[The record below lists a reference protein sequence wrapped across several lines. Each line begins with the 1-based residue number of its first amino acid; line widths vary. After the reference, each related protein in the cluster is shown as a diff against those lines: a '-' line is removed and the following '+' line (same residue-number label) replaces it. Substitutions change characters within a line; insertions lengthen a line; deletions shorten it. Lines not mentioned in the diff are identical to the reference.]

1 MLSIF
6 RRGLTSAAARTVVL
20 VTAAAFIWTGVGA
33 TTLVA
38 ARFEG
43 GVVIGADS
51 RTSQGSFVANR
62 LTDKISTVAPSIFLA
77 RSGSSA
83 DTQFVAGVIEA
94 KMEAYRTEFG
104 RSPTVRAVATACRN
118 LCYGNKDQ
126 LSAGII
132 CAGWDTREGGA
143 VFSIPQGG
151 SLLEQPFAVSG
162 SGSVYALGYCDDN
175 LRPGLTREE
184 CVSHVQRAL
193 EMAVSRDGASGGII
207 RLCVVS
213 AKGVE
218 RWTVVPGVT
227 GAAAEA
233 GGGGGEGRDGRR
245 KPGGGAG
252 GG

>member
-1 MLSIF
+1 MLFAS
-6 RRGLTSAAARTVVL
+6 RRRPAASAVRAL
-20 VTAAAFIWTGVGA
+20 LLITAAAVRWTATGA

-62 LTDKISTVAPSIFLA
+62 LTDKIAPVAPSIFLA

-83 DTQFVAGVIEA
+83 DTQFVVGVIEA

-104 RSPTVRAVATACRN
+104 RSPTVRAAATATRN
-118 LCYGNKDQ
+118 LCYANKGQ
-126 LSAGII
+126 LSAGMI
-132 CAGWDTREGGA
+132 CAGWDAREGGA
-143 VFSIPQGG
+143 VFAIPQGG

-175 LRPGLTREE
+175 LTPGLKREE

-193 EMAVSRDGASGGII
+193 EMAVSRDGASGGVI

-218 RWTVVPGVT
+218 RWTVLPGAT
-227 GAAAEA
+227 GTAAAAAAEGNGRHGRLEA
-233 GGGGGEGRDGRR
+233 GGGS
-245 KPGGGAG
+245 GGGG
-252 GG
+252 